1 MLWLGL
7 FVIEQEQEVS
17 LEESLVFSA
26 GVREII
32 LHPDGGRT
40 LVIQSFHGRKDCFVE
55 LVIDALLA
63 WCMADGRWIDC
74 TTAPYFIIRSSSFEG
89 CSVSDSYSI
98 RNTS

>member
-1 MLWLGL
+1 MFDLTLLIG
-7 FVIEQEQEVS
+7 VMVGIVCYKSKEVS

-63 WCMADGRWIDC
+63 RCMADGRWIDC
-74 TTAPYFIIRSSSFEG
+74 TSAPSFEG
-89 CSVSDSYSI
+89 CSVSDTGSYSM
-98 RNTS
+98 